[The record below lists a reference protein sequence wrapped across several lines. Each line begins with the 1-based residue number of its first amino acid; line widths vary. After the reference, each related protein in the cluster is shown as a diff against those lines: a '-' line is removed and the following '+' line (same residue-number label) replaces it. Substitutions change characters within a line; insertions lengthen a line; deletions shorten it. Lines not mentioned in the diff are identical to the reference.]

1 MHPHLCLQLFALIR
15 ELVGAIHKVVEGRAE
30 GLLSGQGLNV
40 CDLPGFPN
48 VFGSYLFVCQPP
60 MVAEKYMSGGSVN
73 MSPPGAPISMYL
85 SLGKL
90 GGFGKVHGNHGSTE
104 LDDPPPG
111 DPLGDKH

>member
-1 MHPHLCLQLFALIR
+1 MEESVRVRCGERQQYLPMNFNFLITR
-15 ELVGAIHKVVEGRAE
+15 TNKFIAMAVKKQKTLLVPSVEN
-30 GLLSGQGLNV
+30 GLS
-40 CDLPGFPN
+40 
-48 VFGSYLFVCQPP
+48 SASTACQS

-104 LDDPPPG
+104 LDGPPPG